1 MQVAVIGGGV
11 VGVCTAYFLA
21 QAGHEV
27 VVIERYGNVAQ
38 ESSFGNAGLIA
49 PAYAGP
55 WAAPDMPKNLLSYLL
70 KPEAPVLLKPNID
83 PALWRWIRMWVSE
96 CTLERYRI
104 NKSRMQR
111 IAFYSHAIHQQLRE
125 HYALDYEQ
133 NKGVLQLFRNQ
144 RELQLAQPAL
154 DALAEND
161 VEHRLVDADAAR
173 LIEPALSFHTPLAA
187 ALYLPQDESGN
198 CALFTRQMKA
208 IAQSIGVEFHFNSTV
223 EAIIRV
229 DNRITMRIGERTF
242 DADAVV
248 VAAGI
253 ESAGLLEPLGIQL
266 PLYPVKSYSA
276 TAAIK
281 NFDQAPQAAL
291 IDETYRVAITRMGTR
306 IRIAGTAEL
315 GSRSPDLRESALRTL
330 VKVGDDWLPDAAN
343 YNTATFWS
351 GYRSMLPDGAPLL
364 GATAVKNVFI
374 NIGHGSAGWTMAAGS
389 GMVLA
394 DIVSGRAAEIDMDG
408 LTLSRYG

>member
-55 WAAPDMPKNLLSYLL
+55 WAAPDMPKYLLSFLL
-70 KPEAPVLLKPNID
+70 RHAAPVLLKPSLD
-83 PALWRWIRMWVSE
+83 PALWRWIRMWMSE
-96 CTLERYRI
+96 CTLARYNV
-104 NKSRMQR
+104 NKERMQR
-111 IAFYSHAIHQQLRE
+111 VAFYSHAIQQQMSE

-133 NKGVLQLFRNQ
+133 TRGVLQLFRNQ
-144 RELQLAQPAL
+144 RELQLSQPAL
-154 DALAEND
+154 DVLARSG
-161 VEHRLVDADAAR
+161 VEHRLLDADAAR
-173 LIEPALSFHTPLAA
+173 LIEPALSGHTPMAA

-198 CALFTRQMKA
+198 CALFTRQLKA
-208 IAQSIGVEFHFNSTV
+208 VVQSIGVEFHFNSP
-223 EAIIRV
+223 V
-229 DNRITMRIGERTF
+229 DGISREENRITMRIGEKSF
-242 DADAVV
+242 SADAVV

-253 ESAGLLEPLGIQL
+253 DSARLLAPLGIRL
-266 PLYPVKSYSA
+266 PLCPVKSYSA
-276 TAAIK
+276 TAVIK
-281 NFDQAPQAAL
+281 NFEQAPQAAL
-291 IDETYRVAITRMGTR
+291 IDETYRAAITRMGSR
-306 IRIAGTAEL
+306 IRIAGIAEL
-315 GSRSPDLRESALRTL
+315 GARSTELRESVLRTL
-330 VKVGDDWLPDAAN
+330 VKVGEDWLPDAAN

-351 GYRSMLPDGAPLL
+351 GFRPMLPDGAPLI
-364 GATAVKNVFI
+364 GATPIKNVFI

-389 GMVLA
+389 GKALA
-394 DIVSGRAAEIDMDG
+394 DIISGRPAEIDMDG